1 MQGPLKDFL
10 SLLSVSSMSI
20 QVTSMFMQD
29 LLLMILSR
37 LLLWQLELN
46 SWIPEVSQTS
56 GERSKICMLGCR

>member
-46 SWIPEVSQTS
+46 SWIPVVSQTS